1 MAKKNDSSGNRF
13 TPQRGVFPFIYSSII
28 IINPVSCY
36 KSFLL
41 LIN

>member
-1 MAKKNDSSGNRF
+1 MTLQGTGSLLNEEF
-13 TPQRGVFPFIYSSII
+13 FLLFIVSII